1 MAPVC
6 LTFLLRPGVTFTGEH
21 NRYDLCL
28 YGVHKQ
34 MRKNKIEHCTE
45 NEFCETG
52 SVCHSQMGL
61 YSKWISPNLQWL
73 AKGSGVVGKGTVS

>member
-34 MRKNKIEHCTE
+34 MRKNKIEQLTE
-45 NEFCETG
+45 IKMVRYWYENR
-52 SVCHSQMGL
+52 Q
-61 YSKWISPNLQWL
+61 IS
-73 AKGSGVVGKGTVS
+73 AIKSGYRYTPIHIWSLFL